1 VRASAPLI
9 DRFRPLGVTGEIIR
23 GLAAPGAFMTH
34 HIPPM
39 VGARM
44 TMFVKSEVRVGSQYV
59 RGCTTL
65 SVAAMVFVMEAWVT
79 VMELR

>member
-1 VRASAPLI
+1 
-9 DRFRPLGVTGEIIR
+9 
-23 GLAAPGAFMTH
+23 
-34 HIPPM
+34 
-39 VGARM
+39 M

-65 SVAAMVFVMEAWVT
+65 SVAAMVFVMEVWVT